1 VSNNLRSRRASAW
14 QNKKKN
20 KAASNKRQAKRM
32 KKIRSK
38 HNNLLNYFIYD
49 KQDLAPGYIRSC
61 EKFFKEASIELQ
73 APSVKQKKILTPT
86 KSLI

>member
-1 VSNNLRSRRASAW
+1 MISQDPGA
-14 QNKKKN
+14 
-20 KAASNKRQAKRM
+20 QAPDKI

-61 EKFFKEASIELQ
+61 EKFFKEAGIELQ
-73 APSVKQKKILTPT
+73 APSSKRQAASNKKVK
-86 KSLI
+86 

>member
-1 VSNNLRSRRASAW
+1 MISQDPGA
-14 QNKKKN
+14 
-20 KAASNKRQAKRM
+20 QAPDKI

-61 EKFFKEASIELQ
+61 EKFFKEAGIERQ
-73 APSVKQKKILTPT
+73 APSGKPQATSSKQQALDKTGL
-86 KSLI
+86 

>member
-1 VSNNLRSRRASAW
+1 M
-14 QNKKKN
+14 KP
-20 KAASNKRQAKRM
+20 QATSDKQQAQRM
-32 KKIRSK
+32 KKIRSN

-73 APSVKQKKILTPT
+73 ATSVKPQATSYKRHEKDTIE
-86 KSLI
+86 

>member
-1 VSNNLRSRRASAW
+1 M
-14 QNKKKN
+14 
-20 KAASNKRQAKRM
+20 KRQATSDKQQAQRM

-61 EKFFKEASIELQ
+61 EKFFKEAGIERQATSGKLQ
-73 APSVKQKKILTPT
+73 AASRKRLT
-86 KSLI
+86 K